1 MKSLFKTCFV
11 LLLAMLV
18 SASIFA
24 QEKRA
29 SPAKSSEGTIGEAK
43 VMVNYSSPAV
53 KGRTLWGDLVPFD
66 KVWRAGANE
75 ATTFETSNDIMVGDT
90 KLPAGKYA
98 LFIIPTKENWTFLFN
113 SDANQWGSMKYDSA
127 KDVAKVEVT
136 PTMVDEMA
144 ERLEYMVVENG
155 LVFKW
160 GKAKAMVS
168 IK

>member
-1 MKSLFKTCFV
+1 MKSIFKTSLF
-11 LLLAMLV
+11 LMLAMVLSV
-18 SASIFA
+18 SIFA

-29 SPAKSSEGTIGEAK
+29 SPAKSYEGVVGEAK
-43 VMVNYSSPAV
+43 IMVNYSSPAV
-53 KGRTLWGDLVPFD
+53 KGRTLWGDLVPYD

-75 ATTFETSNDIMVGDT
+75 ATTFETSKDIMVGDS

-113 SDANQWGSMKYDSA
+113 SDPNQWGSMKYDSA
-127 KDVAKVEVT
+127 KDVAKVVVT

-144 ERLEYMVVENG
+144 ERLEYMVVEDG

-160 GKAKAMVS
+160 GKAMAKVD